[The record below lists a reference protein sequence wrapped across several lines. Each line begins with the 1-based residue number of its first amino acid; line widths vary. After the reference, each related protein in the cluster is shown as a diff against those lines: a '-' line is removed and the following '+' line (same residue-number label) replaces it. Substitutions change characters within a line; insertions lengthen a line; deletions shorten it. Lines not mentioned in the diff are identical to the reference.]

1 MNACPVI
8 LFAEGLAQRGLLPCR
23 GDRSRSLGHQALVAT
38 AGPGAWTGSQHSLW
52 VGGLAVSLMP

>member
-38 AGPGAWTGSQHSLW
+38 AGPGAWMGSQQGTRCGW
-52 VGGLAVSLMP
+52 VA